1 MFFIYR
7 RAILSN
13 PDVLGSTSWKQLIHN
28 DFWGTHLTDTGS
40 HGSYRPLCVLSYK
53 INHLIGGF
61 RPFGYH
67 LVNVL
72 LHCLATGLVVKLAR
86 QLLPPLWGPAVAGAL
101 FASHPVHTE
110 AVAGVVGRA
119 DLAACNFYLLAF
131 LAYSK
136 HVTWREKSD
145 ARNWAALG
153 SAILFSAAAVLCKE
167 TAITAL
173 LVCAIYDGV
182 KALSGYRD
190 KV

>member
-1 MFFIYR
+1 M
-7 RAILSN
+7 
-13 PDVLGSTSWKQLIHN
+13 
-28 DFWGTHLTDTGS
+28 
-40 HGSYRPLCVLSYK
+40 
-53 INHLIGGF
+53 
-61 RPFGYH
+61 
-67 LVNVL
+67 L

-145 ARNWAALG
+145 VRNWAALG

-182 KALSGYRD
+182 KALSGYSD
-190 KV
+190 KVSKSSLAQSLF